1 MRTVDVAAA
10 ISATEGICDITCD
23 PEITVCKKGICKR
36 GIYADYISDT
46 ICAVRDS
53 VSGLVQKTEAKCL
66 QHSDTAVICGTSAY
80 SDNEMPEVVVW
91 RGFLFLYGTN
101 VMPAAEA
108 ISIMAVF
115 LCRMP

>member
-80 SDNEMPEVVVW
+80 SDNEMPASLLQGVCDHFTNAEGCCMERVS
-91 RGFLFLYGTN
+91 LFIWN
-101 VMPAAEA
+101 
-108 ISIMAVF
+108 
-115 LCRMP
+115 